1 MLLLDLLRRY
11 DSPSSPAVVVW
22 RAVFFG
28 FARLCARRGSKI
40 MPTFDIVSEV
50 DMPEVNNALDQAR
63 REVGT
68 RFDFK
73 GVDASFEIKDKEIT
87 LTAESDFQLEQMLDI
102 LKGKLVK
109 RNVDVKSLE
118 VGEAKQSG
126 KQALQVVTIQQGI
139 EADVARKIVKL
150 IKESKSKVQTAIQGE
165 KLRVTGKKR
174 DDLQEVMA
182 LVREAKLDVPV
193 QFNNFRD

>member
-1 MLLLDLLRRY
+1 
-11 DSPSSPAVVVW
+11 
-22 RAVFFG
+22 
-28 FARLCARRGSKI
+28 
-40 MPTFDIVSEV
+40 
-50 DMPEVNNALDQAR
+50 
-63 REVGT
+63 
-68 RFDFK
+68 
-73 GVDASFEIKDKEIT
+73 
-87 LTAESDFQLEQMLDI
+87 MLDI

-109 RNVDVKSLE
+109 RNVDTKSLE
-118 VGEAKQSG
+118 VGDAKQSG

-182 LVREAKLDVPV
+182 MVREAKLDVPV

>member
-1 MLLLDLLRRY
+1 M
-11 DSPSSPAVVVW
+11 PA
-22 RAVFFG
+22 
-28 FARLCARRGSKI
+28 
-40 MPTFDIVSEV
+40 FDIVSEV

-73 GVDASFEIKDKEIT
+73 GVDVSYEIKDKEIT

-118 VGEAKQSG
+118 IGDAKQSG
-126 KQALQVVTIQQGI
+126 KQALQIVTIQQGI
-139 EADVARKIVKL
+139 EADVARKLVKL
-150 IKESKSKVQTAIQGE
+150 IKDSKSKVQTAIQGD

-182 LVREAKLDVPV
+182 MVREAKLDVPV